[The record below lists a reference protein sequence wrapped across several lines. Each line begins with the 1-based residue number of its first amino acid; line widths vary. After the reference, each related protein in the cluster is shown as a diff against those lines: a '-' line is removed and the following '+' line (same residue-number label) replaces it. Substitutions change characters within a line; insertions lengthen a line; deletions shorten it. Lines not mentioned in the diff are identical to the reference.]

1 MKETRE
7 SGVAVGPGF
16 AWSRSSVIVLVV
28 LCLAPLLEYIDMTV
42 VNVALPTI
50 RADLGFALGDLQWV
64 INAYTIAFGGFFL
77 LAGRAGDLF
86 GRRRIFLYGIAA
98 FTVASLA
105 SGLAPGPGLLIGAR
119 AVQGLAAAFVV
130 PLTLAMI
137 AVEFPEGRPR
147 NIALTA
153 WGTTTAI
160 SASLGLVAGGLLV
173 TGPGWRW
180 IFYVNLP
187 AGAAIL
193 VASWRYLR
201 DDRPARRHRRFDMA
215 AAVTSTVGLGLLTY
229 SVVQTGTHP
238 WHSARTIGLLAVA
251 GALLAYF
258 VVHELAFAAEPLLPF
273 SLLRNRAVSGANA
286 VSALSG
292 AGLVS
297 VFYFATLYQQEV
309 LHYSALKTGLAYL
322 PLTGVFMVVAGLGPV
337 LIPRIGIRYVTAAG
351 SLISAGSL
359 VLLTRI
365 TPDGT
370 LVGSVLLPTMI
381 FGAGLA
387 VFYIPMTIAAV
398 YRVPSERTGVA
409 SALVNVTRTVG
420 GAVGLAVISAVSTS
434 RISHQAVAGHSAA
447 DALSSGFRL
456 AFAITAALLAAAA
469 LLALAIFR
477 GEGRGEQVNLAEV
490 TRAGIER

>member
-1 MKETRE
+1 MAETRKT
-7 SGVAVGPGF
+7 VAVAGERF
-16 AWSRSSVIVLVV
+16 TWSSSNVIVLVV

-50 RADLGFALGDLQWV
+50 KADLGFALPDLQWV

-77 LAGRAGDLF
+77 LAGRTGDLF
-86 GRRRIFLYGIAA
+86 GRRRVFLAGVAA
-98 FTVASLA
+98 FTLASLA

-137 AVEFPEGRPR
+137 AVTFPEGKPR

-187 AGAAIL
+187 VGVLIL
-193 VASWRYLR
+193 LASWRYLQ
-201 DDRPARRHRRFDMA
+201 DDRRARRHRKFDAA
-215 AAVTSTVGLGLLTY
+215 AAVTSTAGLGLLTY
-229 SVVQTGTHP
+229 AVVETDTHP
-238 WHSARTIGLLAVA
+238 WDSARTIGLLAGA
-251 GALLAYF
+251 GVLLAYF
-258 VVHELAFAAEPLLPF
+258 VVRELVFAAEPLLPF
-273 SLLRNRAVSGANA
+273 SLLRNRAVAGANT

-297 VFYFATLYQQEV
+297 VFYFVTLYQQQV

-365 TPDGT
+365 TPSGT
-370 LVGSVLLPTMI
+370 LLGSVILPTMI

-387 VFYIPMTIAAV
+387 VFYIPMTVAAV

-409 SALVNVTRTVG
+409 SALVHVTRTVG
-420 GAVGLAVISAVSTS
+420 GAVGLAVISTVVTG
-434 RISHQAVAGHSAA
+434 RISHEAAAGKPAG
-447 DALSSGFRL
+447 DALSAGFRL
-456 AFAITAALLAAAA
+456 AFVITAALLAAAA
-469 LLALAIFR
+469 VFALAIF
-477 GEGRGEQVNLAEV
+477 GSEGRGEKVNLAEV
-490 TRAGIER
+490 TRAGIES

>member
-1 MKETRE
+1 VEETRE
-7 SGVAVGPGF
+7 VDVAAGQGF

-50 RADLGFALGDLQWV
+50 RADLGFALPDLQWV
-64 INAYTIAFGGFFL
+64 INAYTICFGGFFL

-86 GRRRIFLYGIAA
+86 GRRRVFLAGVAA
-98 FTVASLA
+98 FTLASLA
-105 SGLAPGPGLLIGAR
+105 SGLAPGAGLLIGAR
-119 AVQGLAAAFVV
+119 AAQGLAAAFVV

-137 AVEFPEGRPR
+137 AAQFPEGKPR

-153 WGTTTAI
+153 WGTITAI

-187 AGAAIL
+187 AGALIL
-193 VASWRYLR
+193 FASWRYLR
-201 DDRPARRHRRFDMA
+201 DDRPARRHRRFDVA
-215 AAVTSTVGLGLLTY
+215 AAVTSTAGLGLLTY
-229 SVVQTGTHP
+229 AVVQTGTNP
-238 WHSARTIGLLAVA
+238 WHSARTIGLLAGA
-251 GALLAYF
+251 GALLAWF
-258 VVHELAFAAEPLLPF
+258 VVHEQVFAAEPLLPF
-273 SLLRNRAVSGANA
+273 SLLRNRAVTGANA

-297 VFYFATLYQQEV
+297 VFYFATLYQQQV
-309 LHYSALKTGLAYL
+309 LGYSALKTGLDYL

-351 SLISAGSL
+351 CLVSAGSL

-365 TPDGT
+365 TPAGT
-370 LVGSVLLPTMI
+370 LLGSVILPTMI

-387 VFYIPMTIAAV
+387 VFYIPMTVAAV
-398 YRVPSERTGVA
+398 YRVPPERTGWPQ
-409 SALVNVTRTVG
+409 RW
-420 GAVGLAVISAVSTS
+420 
-434 RISHQAVAGHSAA
+434 
-447 DALSSGFRL
+447 
-456 AFAITAALLAAAA
+456 
-469 LLALAIFR
+469 
-477 GEGRGEQVNLAEV
+477 
-490 TRAGIER
+490 

>member
-1 MKETRE
+1 MEETRE
-7 SGVAVGPGF
+7 VDAAAGQGF

-50 RADLGFALGDLQWV
+50 KADLGFALPDLPWV
-64 INAYTIAFGGFFL
+64 INAYTICFGGFFL

-86 GRRRIFLYGIAA
+86 GRRRVFLAGVAA
-98 FTVASLA
+98 FTLASLA

-137 AVEFPEGRPR
+137 AVEFPEGKPR
-147 NIALTA
+147 NAALTA

-187 AGAAIL
+187 VGALIL
-193 VASWRYLR
+193 FASWRYLR
-201 DDRPARRHRRFDMA
+201 DDRPAQRHRRFDMA
-215 AAVTSTVGLGLLTY
+215 AALTSTAGLGLLTY
-229 SVVQTGTHP
+229 TVVQTDAHP
-238 WHSARTIGLLAVA
+238 WHSAWTFGLLAGA

-258 VVHELAFAAEPLLPF
+258 VVHELVFAAEPLLPF
-273 SLLRNRAVSGANA
+273 SLLRNRAVTGANT

-297 VFYFATLYQQEV
+297 VFYFATLYQQQV
-309 LHYSALKTGLAYL
+309 LGYSALKTGLDYL
-322 PLTGVFMVVAGLGPV
+322 PLTGVFIAVVGLGPV

-351 SLISAGSL
+351 CLVSAGSL

-365 TPDGT
+365 TPAGT
-370 LVGSVLLPTMI
+370 LLGSVILP
-381 FGAGLA
+381 
-387 VFYIPMTIAAV
+387 P
-398 YRVPSERTGVA
+398 
-409 SALVNVTRTVG
+409 
-420 GAVGLAVISAVSTS
+420 
-434 RISHQAVAGHSAA
+434 
-447 DALSSGFRL
+447 
-456 AFAITAALLAAAA
+456 
-469 LLALAIFR
+469 
-477 GEGRGEQVNLAEV
+477 
-490 TRAGIER
+490 